1 MNAEA
6 LSKCRYYSGE
16 EDCPFSIDALRHYWD
31 LERLYVAHD
40 GELNKLQDELY
51 TALGGKEFGGIPR
64 ALLIEMF
71 TVYGKWLLEEA
82 KKGGV
87 EDAGKLLEC
96 LYMKMSTEEAKRML
110 G

>member
-40 GELNKLQDELY
+40 GELN
-51 TALGGKEFGGIPR
+51 
-64 ALLIEMF
+64 
-71 TVYGKWLLEEA
+71 
-82 KKGGV
+82 
-87 EDAGKLLEC
+87 
-96 LYMKMSTEEAKRML
+96 
-110 G
+110 

>member
-16 EDCPFSIDALRHYWD
+16 EDCPFFIDALRHYWD
-31 LERLYVAHD
+31 TERLYVAHD

-71 TVYGKWLLEEA
+71 TVWGNGYW
-82 KKGGV
+82 
-87 EDAGKLLEC
+87 
-96 LYMKMSTEEAKRML
+96 KRRRREGSRMQVSFWTACIWR
-110 G
+110 